1 MKKLSLTS
9 KTLLALFLGAAFG
22 IMLSHVPENWFTQT
36 ILLNGLLKLLGTGF
50 LNAIKLIVVPLVF
63 ISIVY
68 ATASLDDLKKIGRI
82 GGKTFFFY
90 TLTTAL
96 AIILALL
103 VGGLLKPG
111 VGVDLALLQANEST
125 TTPVATDV
133 HFVDTF
139 LNMIPNNIFTAFVE
153 GNILGII
160 FFAILLGLSM
170 TMVGEKA
177 KPLIVL
183 FESANEVLLK
193 LVQIIMYFAPYGVFA
208 LLSTTFANFGFSAL
222 MPLIKYVVTVV
233 IGLGLQLLV
242 VYMGMLLFIGKLSPS
257 LFLKKFAPIF
267 NICLSTASSSA
278 ALPLALEHSET
289 SFGVSKRVSSFTLPL
304 GSTINMDG
312 TAIMQGIS
320 VMFIAQIYGISLG
333 FNDYIMVILSAV
345 LASIGTAGV
354 PGVGMVMLTMVLAS
368 VNLPLEGIALIMG
381 VDRII
386 DMLRTAINV
395 AGDNVCTILIAKSEN
410 ELDEKVYNKQI

>member
-1 MKKLSLTS
+1 MKKSSLTS
-9 KTLLALFLGAAFG
+9 KTLIALFLGALFG
-22 IMLSHVPENWFTQT
+22 IILSFLPESWLTQT
-36 ILLNGLLKLLGTGF
+36 ILIDGILKLLGTGF

-63 ISIVY
+63 VSIVY

-96 AIILALL
+96 AIILALFI
-103 VGGLLKPG
+103 GGILKPG
-111 VGVDLALLQANEST
+111 VGVDLDLIKANEVVTST
-125 TTPVATDV
+125 TVTNVN
-133 HFVDTF
+133 FIDT
-139 LNMIPNNIFTAFVE
+139 LLSIIPTNIFTAFTE

-160 FFAILLGLSM
+160 FFAILLGLSI
-170 TMVGEKA
+170 TMVGEKS
-177 KPLIVL
+177 KPLLVL
-183 FESANEVLLK
+183 FDSANEVLLK
-193 LVQIIMYFAPYGVFA
+193 LVQVIMKFAPYGVFA
-208 LLSTTFANFGFSAL
+208 LLSTTFANFGLSAL
-222 MPLIKYVVTVV
+222 MPLIKYVLVV
-233 IGLGLQLLV
+233 FFALALQLLV
-242 VYMGMLLFIGKLSPS
+242 VYMGMLFFIGKLNPVI
-257 LFLKKFAPIF
+257 FLKKFAPIF

-278 ALPLALEHSET
+278 ALPMALEHSEK
-289 SFGVSKRVSSFTLPL
+289 SFGVSKKVSSFTLPL

-354 PGVGMVMLTMVLAS
+354 PGVGMIMLTMVLAS
-368 VNLPLEGIALIMG
+368 VNLPIEGLALIMG

-386 DMLRTAINV
+386 DMFRTAINV
-395 AGDNVCTILIAKSEN
+395 AGDNVCTILIAKGEN
-410 ELDEKVYNKQI
+410 EFNEEIYNQ

>member
-9 KTLLALFLGAAFG
+9 KTLIALFLGAFFG
-22 IMLSHVPENWFTQT
+22 ISLSFLPKNWITQT
-36 ILLNGLLKLLGTGF
+36 LLMNGILKLLGTGF

-63 ISIVY
+63 VSIVY

-82 GGKTFFFY
+82 GGKTFVFY

-96 AIILALL
+96 AIILALFI
-103 VGGLLKPG
+103 GGILKPG
-111 VGVDLALLQANEST
+111 IGVNLELIKANEVALSST
-125 TTPVATDV
+125 TTNVN
-133 HFVDTF
+133 FIDT
-139 LNMIPNNIFTAFVE
+139 LLAIIPTNIFTAFTE
-153 GNILGII
+153 DNILGII

-177 KPLIVL
+177 KPLLVL

-193 LVQIIMYFAPYGVFA
+193 LVQVIMTFAPYGVFA
-208 LLSTTFANFGFSAL
+208 LLSTTFATFGLSAL
-222 MPLIKYVVTVV
+222 MPLVKYVLVV
-233 IGLGLQLLV
+233 LLALALQLLV
-242 VYMGMLLFIGKLSPS
+242 VYMGMLFFIGKLRPGI
-257 LFLKKFAPIF
+257 FLKKFAPIF

-278 ALPLALEHSET
+278 ALPMALECSEK
-289 SFGVSKRVSSFTLPL
+289 SFGVSKKVSSFTLPL

-320 VMFIAQIYGISLG
+320 VMFIAQIYGITLG

-354 PGVGMVMLTMVLAS
+354 PGVGMIMLTMVLAS
-368 VNLPLEGIALIMG
+368 VNLPIEGLALIMG

-386 DMLRTAINV
+386 DMFRTAINV
-395 AGDNVCTILIAKSEN
+395 AGDNVCTILIAKGEN
-410 ELDEKVYNKQI
+410 EFNEEIYNQ

>member
-9 KTLLALFLGAAFG
+9 KTLIALFLGALFG
-22 IMLSHVPENWFTQT
+22 IILSFLPESWFTQT
-36 ILLNGLLKLLGTGF
+36 VLIDGILKLLGTGF

-63 ISIVY
+63 VSIVY

-96 AIILALL
+96 AIILALFI
-103 VGGLLKPG
+103 GGILKPG
-111 VGVDLALLQANEST
+111 VGVDLELIKANEVATST
-125 TTPVATDV
+125 TVTNVN
-133 HFVDTF
+133 FIDT
-139 LNMIPNNIFTAFVE
+139 LLSIIPTNIFTAFTE

-160 FFAILLGLSM
+160 FFAILLGLSI
-170 TMVGEKA
+170 TMVGEKS
-177 KPLIVL
+177 KPLLVI
-183 FESANEVLLK
+183 FDSANEVLLK
-193 LVQIIMYFAPYGVFA
+193 LVQIIMHFAPYGVFA
-208 LLSTTFANFGFSAL
+208 LLSTTFANFGLSAL
-222 MPLIKYVVTVV
+222 MPLIKYVLVV
-233 IGLGLQLLV
+233 FFALALQLLV
-242 VYMGMLLFIGKLSPS
+242 VYMGMLFFIGKLNPII
-257 LFLKKFAPIF
+257 FLKKFAPIF

-278 ALPLALEHSET
+278 ALPMALEHSEK
-289 SFGVSKRVSSFTLPL
+289 SFGVSKKVSSFTLPL

-354 PGVGMVMLTMVLAS
+354 PGVGMIMLTMVLAS
-368 VNLPLEGIALIMG
+368 VNLPIEGLALIMG

-386 DMLRTAINV
+386 DMFRTAINV
-395 AGDNVCTILIAKSEN
+395 AGDNVCTILIAKGEN
-410 ELDEKVYNKQI
+410 EFNEEIYNQ